1 MKKDITISK
10 LLGVIIAVLMVT
22 LFYLTQ
28 KSYNQ
33 LKISNQNVVDTNN
46 LISSYQ
52 NVTNDF
58 KNAVIYISTYKN
70 SPSQDYAHTFGKGL
84 WELQFHLLR
93 LKRLVNRQ
101 EKLKLDAILMQ
112 INHEENWLISTNPN
126 DLASYKDRD
135 KHIKSIVSIQ
145 KYFDKRISQLQNKAI
160 ENIKRTENFLYYLNY
175 WVDALIIFTTL
186 IMMFGLTLIYKQLT
200 KVNFQNAQLK
210 EIAWIQSHMVRA
222 QVANL
227 LGLSRVINLEDPADP
242 NNNLVLSKMIE
253 TSTKLDLIVREIND
267 KIS

>member
-1 MKKDITISK
+1 MKKNITVSK
-10 LLGVIIAVLMVT
+10 LLGAIIAVLMVT

-33 LKISNQNVVDTNN
+33 LKISNEAVVKTNN

-52 NVTNDF
+52 NVANDF

-70 SPSQDYAHTFGKGL
+70 SPSQDYVHTYGKGL

-93 LKRLVNRQ
+93 LKRLVNKQ
-101 EKLKLDAILMQ
+101 EKVKLDAISKQ
-112 INHEENWLISTNPN
+112 INLEEKWLISANPN
-126 DLASYKDRD
+126 DIASYTDRD

-145 KYFDKRISQLQNKAI
+145 KYFDNKISQLQHKAI
-160 ENIKRTENFLYYLNY
+160 ENIKKTERSLYYLNY
-175 WVDALIIFTTL
+175 WVDALIIFTAL
-186 IMMFGLTLIYKQLT
+186 IMLLGLTLIYKQLS
-200 KVNFQNAQLK
+200 KVNFQNTQLK

-227 LGLSRVINLEDPADP
+227 LGLGKLINMEDPTDP
-242 NNNLVLSKMIE
+242 DNNLVLAKMIE
-253 TSTKLDLIVREIND
+253 TSAKLDLIVREINA
-267 KIS
+267 KTP